1 MRAKPR
7 RRGRAAMP
15 APPKGLTPREHELL
29 VLIADSIDQTGVQPS
44 YRELARL
51 FGYKSLNFIAQMVK
65 NLVKKKEVTNC
76 GARGISY
83 NWRTYVTKKADD

>member
-1 MRAKPR
+1 MKANHR

-29 VLIADSIDQTGVQPS
+29 IVIADSIDQKGVQPS

-51 FGYKSLNFIAQMVK
+51 FRYKSLAFIAQMVK
-65 NLVKKKEVTNC
+65 NLVKKKEVTVC
-76 GARGISY
+76 GARGISF
-83 NWRTYVTKKADD
+83 NWRSYVTKKEDE